1 MSPKIRQGKTPPRTA
16 AAPARVLKPP
26 RPFTDPAVRPE
37 TAPETAPDFEA
48 RIERAARYGHSLDR
62 IALPANRPSPS
73 SGPVLQ
79 RMKRNKPKKDD
90 GSDKKK
96 QRTLDSFFGKPKPQQ
111 ANTNQQQPTVNT
123 QPPVPTPS
131 TSTGS
136 NLPSV
141 SSLVTPTNA
150 SLIPTPTPT
159 VKPDKQEI
167 ETLSNTEKEEED
179 LSSSTDWREEDRAR
193 RLARIKEAHPHLA
206 NVPDDWIRRGAHNP
220 GGPPITLLPPV
231 HPGPTQQTQAL
242 LKNHPHHHIV
252 DLSTGSYKIHKGKNK
267 PPEPF
272 DIHREGED
280 MANATMS
287 DVRNY
292 AMLTNAYL
300 ASTGP
305 KIATATMRNEKG
317 SLGQQSSKIA
327 SKERKAHESVYGKKS
342 VGHVPDS
349 SISGVPYSP
358 MGFMPITSD
367 ANAIVGNASGIGLK
381 VYKKGKVGS
390 ILVKEKGGQFH
401 HYNLPPIANNANL
414 PITSTTISNT
424 SPSNNNS
431 LPTTSTSSSSSNQT
445 LDDQDEFWGD
455 EDVLRQLLQDE
466 ESYTKNLPSTSTS
479 SNSSNQT
486 SDVQDTFWEDEDV
499 LRQLLQAEESHTKP
513 QQQKDKDENL

>member
-1 MSPKIRQGKTPPRTA
+1 MPPQTA
-16 AAPARVLKPP
+16 AAPDRVLRPP
-26 RPFTDPAVRPE
+26 RPFTDPAARPK
-37 TAPETAPDFEA
+37 TAQAPDPDFEA
-48 RIERAARYGHSLDR
+48 SIERAARYGHSLDR
-62 IALPANRPSPS
+62 ISAPAERPSPS
-73 SGPVLQ
+73 GGPVLQ
-79 RMKRNKPKKDD
+79 RMRGNKQSGGNP
-90 GSDKKK
+90 KKK
-96 QRTLDSFFGKPKPQQ
+96 QKTLHSFFGPPQS
-111 ANTNQQQPTVNT
+111 NTNQQQQPPTVNPG
-123 QPPVPTPS
+123 PPVPILPTG
-131 TSTGS
+131 TGS

-141 SSLVTPTNA
+141 SSLVSTTNTA
-150 SLIPTPTPT
+150 LIPSPVPN
-159 VKPDKQEI
+159 PDKQEI
-167 ETLSNTEKEEED
+167 ETLSNTTAEERGKEED
-179 LSSSTDWREEDRAR
+179 LSSSTDWREEERAK
-193 RLARIKEAHPHLA
+193 RLAKIKETYPHLA

-252 DLSTGSYKIHKGKNK
+252 DLSTGSYKIYKGKNE

-272 DIHREGED
+272 DIYREGED

-300 ASTGP
+300 ASTGL
-305 KIATATMRNEKG
+305 KIATATRRSEKG

-327 SKERKAHESVYGKKS
+327 SKERKAHGSVYGKKS

-381 VYKKGKVGS
+381 AYKKNKVGS

-401 HYNLPPIANNANL
+401 HYNLPPIVNNANL